1 LNRFKF
7 RFLIAPFVFLGLLT
21 NTGFAGPISRFVVVV
36 PVYRELYSQNIGL
49 LVRELY
55 AQNLTGLPFS
65 KVDVYFVVNHTVDA
79 SEDAKIEN
87 RETIEFLNELA
98 AGRSPKVNP
107 AHQILK
113 DVTQNHISSR
123 LNIHVVDLTRPG
135 LRERNIGTVR
145 DIGLK
150 EVLKTVPAKEQANT
164 IIAQMDGD
172 TRVLKDYV
180 KGTIAAFDVENLAYA
195 FLTLR
200 YGDEPEAV
208 ARVYQRKIITDYVT
222 ANGELQHALDNEMPG
237 GGGPRIAAT
246 AEAMIGVDGVPH
258 SAVGEDRDLIEK
270 LKIKYP
276 GKGRVIG
283 IPVYANYRA
292 REDSYDGK
300 HYLQQLDNPIEFRDL
315 NRDNEPL
322 LKRALSKITKDR
334 LLNSFYS
341 ESYEGFLKDYSRTA
355 RRLKNLIGVIIEER
369 RTQTRT
375 IHPSG
380 TYPELLG
387 NPWFTEMIDADLAKF
402 GDDHE
407 KIIAHLTQEF
417 PFYLSV
423 PPREETLKI
432 AQAQAATETL
442 LIEPY
447 IYAKDGKSAYLAVE
461 KERMPKFSKAFEE
474 YYLQD
479 LKSRWGNLSPED
491 FAKLSEK
498 DGVNAL
504 RELRTILGAADTPGL
519 ESPVKEYA
527 RKVATKYLN
536 AISGNPPAM
545 GQAHDLATWVNFSP
559 AVPTEGELRQPLVFL
574 KKASSSYDHS
584 YSQNSS
590 SDIKDVLANAVA
602 PVIQGRPPTP
612 DDRRFF
618 NEFLE
623 RSDEGAKAYVA
634 LNIESSR
641 IFEHPDWTEEKLKRF
656 LSSLFEKDNS
666 VSKDWVKSWLKIYAK
681 NRAKFLPV
689 IKSNPDL
696 GRAMVNTLFTGSS
709 RYSSDRERN
718 FAIMVK
724 DAGPQSIEDMVNAFL
739 GPRAAEA
746 KDFSGILK
754 TFRSSLDAEDFKTL
768 VAPVFEKHARRF
780 NFTPEEIKSMW
791 PILANG
797 APDPARFDRFFSQV
811 SREVHG
817 GYFRRPEKRAE
828 RIEEF
833 IKLGPSFEEAKKFE
847 TAVNTIEFSGELR
860 AAIYPRVDS
869 AAEFLEFTGSAFERG
884 NKEYLTMLDQRV
896 AENIEFFTK
905 FRPTEDQMVA
915 LALKMNFK
923 GEESYQKITTELVK
937 RARYPREFAH
947 RIEYDAC
954 LANLRP
960 RY

>member
-1 LNRFKF
+1 LKPTKFKIYLIL
-7 RFLIAPFVFLGLLT
+7 FLLWLASPGGAIAGVVK
-21 NTGFAGPISRFVVVV
+21 RFVVIV
-36 PVYRELYSQNIGL
+36 PIYKELYSQNIGL
-49 LVRELY
+49 LIRSLY
-55 AQNLTGLPFS
+55 AQDLTLLSIP
-65 KVDVYFVVNHTVDA
+65 KVDVYFVVNHTADA
-79 SEDAKIEN
+79 SRDAKIEN
-87 RETIEFLNELA
+87 AETIQLLSDLA
-98 AGRSPKVNP
+98 AGRQPTLNAS
-107 AHQILK
+107 HQILK
-113 DVTQNHISSR
+113 DVAEKPISSR
-123 LNIHVVDLTRPG
+123 LNIHVVDLTAPG

-145 DIGLK
+145 DIGLQ
-150 EVLKTVPAKEQANT
+150 EVMKSVPLEERASTV
-164 IIAQMDGD
+164 IAQMDGD
-172 TRVLKDYV
+172 SRVLKDYV
-180 KGTIAAFDVENLAYA
+180 KKTVTAFEVEDLSFAVLNI
-195 FLTLR
+195 R
-200 YGDEPEAV
+200 YGDEPQSV
-208 ARVYQRKIITDYVT
+208 ARVYQRKVTKDYAS
-222 ANGELQHALDNEMPG
+222 ANYSLEHALDG
-237 GGGPRIAAT
+237 DLLVGGGPNIAAT
-246 AEAMIGVDGVPH
+246 AEAMIGVGGVPH
-258 SAVGEDRDLIEK
+258 VTWGESIDLEK
-270 LKIKYP
+270 NLIAKYP
-276 GKGRVIG
+276 GKGRSLP
-283 IPVYANYRA
+283 IPVFANYRA
-292 REDSYDGK
+292 REESYDGK
-300 HYLQQLDNPIEFRDL
+300 EYLQKLNDPIEFIKL
-315 NRDNEPL
+315 NRESDSLLRRSTAKISRDSL
-322 LKRALSKITKDR
+322 LKVFYEE
-334 LLNSFYS
+334 SFS
-341 ESYEGFLKDYSRTA
+341 NDLKNYSRSVKN
-355 RRLKNLIGVIIEER
+355 LKNLIGIMIEER
-369 RTQTRT
+369 RTKTV
-375 IHPSG
+375 IAHPTG

-417 PFYLSV
+417 PYYLSD

-432 AQAQAATETL
+432 ARAQAATETL